1 MSVKLTVLW
10 KGNGSAGASPQALAD
25 LVSSNLVQGVIQQS
39 GRAAAVT
46 LKRDDLEKLLASRSS
61 GARSALQA
69 VKDAYAEIGL
79 MREEGVSWGEIA
91 ELLGQNGAVGR
102 DGKPFGAATVRA
114 AFFLVGAEVR
124 QGQTE
129 GDDAG
134 ADSFADVPM
143 LGDAPTVEDAMAAL
157 VSPEPEQ
164 AESGYEPAELPPFPP
179 LESAQPSETPPVAAA
194 VEPVSEP
201 EAPALPGL
209 EDEAPSEP
217 VAVFLPEI
225 PPEPEPLPEVVAD
238 PVIEAEGAIEVAP
251 VADEKPAPEPV
262 AETPEAAEEFVATAP
277 ESEVE
282 APVVAEAAPVEA
294 KPIEIEPIREAPQA
308 EPLAELIPED
318 EAAAEVEAEAEFEPD
333 SVPVPVAPGP
343 PAYHPTPAPR
353 PADNWLLR
361 RADEPVPDI
370 LAKDEPVPA
379 VVGPTPAVAAPL
391 PAFEPEP
398 LSVPRSAPR
407 PVVPA
412 PAPEKARGTSP
423 FTHETAMTY
432 DWWTRRIDSST

>member
-79 MREEGVSWGEIA
+79 MREEGVSWAEIA

-129 GDDAG
+129 SDDAG
-134 ADSFADVPM
+134 ADSFAEMPM
-143 LGDAPTVEDAMAAL
+143 LGDAPTVEDAMVAL
-157 VSPEPEQ
+157 VEPEPEPEPEQ
-164 AESGYEPAELPPFPP
+164 GESGYEPAELPPLPP
-179 LESAQPSETPPVAAA
+179 LESTQPSETPVVAAA
-194 VEPVSEP
+194 AEPVSEP
-201 EAPALPGL
+201 EAPAVT
-209 EDEAPSEP
+209 DVAAEA
-217 VAVFLPEI
+217 
-225 PPEPEPLPEVVAD
+225 PPEPAAISQPEILPEPAPEPAPEVVAD
-238 PVIEAEGAIEVAP
+238 VEIKTEDAIETPPVPDQEAEPEPIVE
-251 VADEKPAPEPV
+251 APEPV
-262 AETPEAAEEFVATAP
+262 AAAPETGIDATA
-277 ESEVE
+277 SIGTL
-282 APVVAEAAPVEA
+282 PVESM
-294 KPIEIEPIREAPQA
+294 PVEIEPVREEPAP

-318 EAAAEVEAEAEFEPD
+318 EAAAEVEAEPEFEPD
-333 SVPVPVAPGP
+333 SVPASVVPAP
-343 PAYHPTPAPR
+343 PAYLPTPPPR

-361 RADEPVPDI
+361 RVDEPVPEI

-379 VVGPTPAVAAPL
+379 VVGPTPVAAPL
-391 PAFEPEP
+391 PTVEPAP
-398 LSVPRSAPR
+398 AVPVPAPR
-407 PVVPA
+407 PVAPA